1 MFTRFSVT
9 ACSLELLKTGERGI
23 VTFGKNQDE
32 TILKKLILMGV
43 TPGIN
48 ITLEQHF
55 PSLIIKVENTSLA
68 LDIESIRAIYVRII
82 DTAFCHPH
90 Y

>member
-9 ACSLELLKTGERGI
+9 GCSLELLKTGERGI
-23 VTFGKNQDE
+23 VTFCKSQDE
-32 TILKKLILMGV
+32 RILRKLISMGV
-43 TPGIN
+43 TPGTN

-55 PSLIIKVENTSLA
+55 PSLIIQVGNTSLA

-82 DTAFCHPH
+82 DN
-90 Y
+90 

>member
-9 ACSLELLKTGERGI
+9 GCSLKLLRIGERGI
-23 VTFGKNQDE
+23 VTFCKSQDE
-32 TILKKLILMGV
+32 RIFTKLISMGV
-43 TPGIN
+43 TPGTN

-55 PSLIIKVENTSLA
+55 PSLIIKVGNTSLA

-82 DTAFCHPH
+82 DS
-90 Y
+90 